1 MTDNEQE
8 GHRTPFFERK
18 VFFLHPPFLIEK
30 MYHDLV
36 HAGFEA
42 YLVYDHNLALE
53 LVKEYRNSI
62 LYVNI
67 DAGQDDGQ
75 WFQYVGSIISNEG
88 TRDTHIG
95 ILTDA
100 RLNKKDVWAEKYLFD
115 LEVQCGFISY
125 ISDLQRV
132 KEVILKILDAN
143 EARGRRR
150 YVRAAGGAGCSV
162 NFKVNDDLYVGDI
175 VDISIGGMACILNDQ
190 SIRHSEGTVIR
201 DIQLKLRGVISM
213 LSGKIVIVRL
223 DRLNRIVH
231 VVLFDLHQMSK
242 KVEQNIVG
250 YICKCLQEFV
260 EQKALQ
266 HQNL

>member
-1 MTDNEQE
+1 MADKEQA

-42 YLVYDHNLALE
+42 YLVYDHDLASE

-62 LYVNI
+62 FYVNI
-67 DAGQDDGQ
+67 DAAQDDGQ
-75 WFQYVGSIISNEG
+75 WFQYVGRIRSGEG
-88 TRDTHIG
+88 TRNTHIG

-100 RLNKKDVWAEKYLFD
+100 RLNKKAVWAEKYLLD

-132 KEVILKILDAN
+132 KEVIFKILDAN

-150 YVRAAGGAGCSV
+150 YVRAAGGAGSRV
-162 NFKVNDDLYVGDI
+162 NFKVDDDLYIGEI

-190 SIRHSEGTVIR
+190 SIRHNEGTVIR

-213 LSGKIVIVRL
+213 LSGKVVIVRL
-223 DRLNRIVH
+223 NKLNQIVH
-231 VVLFDLHQMSK
+231 VVLFDLDHMTK
-242 KVEQNIVG
+242 KVEENIIS
-250 YICKCLQEFV
+250 YICRCLQEFV
-260 EQKALQ
+260 EHKALQ
-266 HQNL
+266 YDKV